1 MSAKKL
7 IESPDVQPA
16 NPLRMGTHDV
26 TPVTAQPGGPS
37 MFGLKKEAEKTS
49 QMTAEEVYSMVRSAF
64 DKAEL
69 KYGVIPENKIIQ
81 TTFMGDD
88 LPIKMN
94 IIVDDMVIR
103 FVCLLDFRA
112 ASENFREVAWQ
123 LNCINKELV
132 FGGFYLDPEDG
143 FVMFEDAFPY
153 KEAKVSEEFILAF
166 SKLMGQTVD
175 KYDGDL
181 KKIAEKVQR
190 PFDDA
195 MYG

>member
-1 MSAKKL
+1 
-7 IESPDVQPA
+7 
-16 NPLRMGTHDV
+16 MGTYHV
-26 TPVTAQPGGPS
+26 MPVTVRPGGHS
-37 MFGLKKEAEKTS
+37 MFGLKKEAEKIN
-49 QMTAEEVYSMVRSAF
+49 QMTATDVYSMVRTAF

-69 KYGVIPENKIIQ
+69 KYGVIPENKIVQ

-103 FVCLLDFRA
+103 FVCLLDFKA
-112 ASENFREVAWQ
+112 NTENYKEVAWQ

-190 PFDDA
+190 PGSDA

>member
-7 IESPDVQPA
+7 TEGLLA
-16 NPLRMGTHDV
+16 NPLRMGIYDV
-26 TPVTAQPGGPS
+26 TPVAVRREADR

-49 QMTAEEVYSMVRSAF
+49 QMTAAEVYSMVRSAF

-69 KYGVIPENKIIQ
+69 KYGVIPENRILQ

-112 ASENFREVAWQ
+112 VPENFKEVAWQ
-123 LNCINKELV
+123 LNGINKELV

-166 SKLMGQTVD
+166 AKLMGQTVD

>member
-7 IESPDVQPA
+7 TEGQLA
-16 NPLRMGTHDV
+16 NPLRMGIYDV
-26 TPVTAQPGGPS
+26 TPVAVRREADR
-37 MFGLKKEAEKTS
+37 MIGLKKEAEKTS
-49 QMTAEEVYSMVRSAF
+49 QMTAAEVYSMVRSAF

-69 KYGVIPENKIIQ
+69 KYGVIPENRILQ

-112 ASENFREVAWQ
+112 VPENFKEVAWQ
-123 LNCINKELV
+123 LNGINKELV

-166 SKLMGQTVD
+166 AKLMGQTVD